1 MLKHLLA
8 IASRHRGCADLS
20 NALPQLT
27 IRSTDAPVPPT
38 PALFAPKFYLLLQ
51 GAKRMNIAD
60 STFDCHPGTC
70 AVAAVGLPFVSEVVE
85 ASPEQPYISV
95 ELMLDAG
102 IVAGLLLDMSE
113 STQPAPQAG
122 AISLAQADSSFVEP
136 LVRFIGLLDTPAEL
150 KVLGSQFERE
160 FYYRLLLSPL
170 GSRLRQIGMHN
181 TRFGQIKIAADWIS
195 ANADKPMSVHWLAAQ
210 VGMSVTSFHR
220 HFKAVT
226 AHSPLAYQ
234 RQLRLLTARRLLAS
248 GASNVTGV
256 AFETGYASPSQFSR
270 EYKKVFGV
278 TPNRDA
284 LSLRR

>member
-1 MLKHLLA
+1 MLEHLLA

-51 GAKRMNIAD
+51 GAKRMNVAD

-170 GSRLRQIGMHN
+170 GSRLRQIGTHN

-256 AFETGYASPSQFSR
+256 ALETGYASPSQFSR